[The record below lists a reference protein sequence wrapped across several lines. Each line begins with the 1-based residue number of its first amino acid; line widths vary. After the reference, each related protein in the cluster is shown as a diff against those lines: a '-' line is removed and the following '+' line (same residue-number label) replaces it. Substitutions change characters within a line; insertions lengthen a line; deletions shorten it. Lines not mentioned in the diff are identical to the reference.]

1 MNSCGRGRGFDSYSN
16 EGAGG
21 RRGLSVRS
29 NIIQS
34 ATSRDN
40 FQQRASSRGE
50 CVDFSARFTIAGK
63 RISALSSLLHQR
75 QSVGKRIARTWRLF
89 SRGGPRWDFITG
101 WVAVVENVPSL
112 YICIQLSLVGEVRT
126 TIWRTIW
133 IQQVPQTKQRHHY
146 RAETTETKTRNE
158 DRLIRRLRPETLV
171 SCLHRLNSFILH
183 ASYK

>member
-63 RISALSSLLHQR
+63 QISALSSLLHQR
-75 QSVGKRIARTWRLF
+75 QSSSGSHARLF

-146 RAETTETKTRNE
+146 RAETTETNTRNE

-171 SCLHRLNSFILH
+171 SCLHRLNLLIPH